1 MKAICDPGEPV
12 GLLAAQSIGE
22 PSTQMTLNTFH
33 FAGRGEMNVTLGIPR
48 MREILMVASANIATP
63 TMDLHLLQQPD
74 IEQRA
79 EELRVKITAVNLS
92 QVLEEVSVKEML
104 HVKGRSERYRRYR
117 VHFKFLPRRAYRKK
131 LQATPARILRY
142 METTFLRRL
151 IDAIKRKMEQ
161 VSSERVTRTTKARE
175 RRGEEAGLAEDAGMA
190 PPCPDADEGGES
202 SDEGEGDGD
211 TVARQAAA
219 RHTQEREYEEAE
231 EEERVAAL
239 SDEEMLDGETVPP
252 AESSLLSAEEGA
264 TSDDIFVSLQ
274 ETVRDEKAEKLKQA
288 RIFSVV
294 KYNTWVLE
302 YDYDDAKEE
311 WCTFTFQEMFRYG
324 EIIDL
329 KRIYSNDIH
338 AIANTFGI
346 EAARTAIARQLP
358 AL

>member
-1 MKAICDPGEPV
+1 MRNMKAICDPGEPV

-33 FAGRGEMNVTLGIPR
+33 FAGRGEMN
-48 MREILMVASANIATP
+48 
-63 TMDLHLLQQPD
+63 QPD

-79 EELRVKITAVNLS
+79 EELRVKITSVNLS

-104 HVKGRSERYRRYR
+104 HVKGRSERFRRYR

-161 VSSERVTRTTKARE
+161 VSSERMTRTTKARE
-175 RRGEEAGLAEDAGMA
+175 RRGEEAGSAEDTGMA

-219 RHTQEREYEEAE
+219 RHAQEREYEEAE
-231 EEERVAAL
+231 EEERIAAM
-239 SDEEMLDGETVPP
+239 SDEEMLDGETAPP
-252 AESSLLSAEEGA
+252 AESSLLSAEEGT

-274 ETVRDEKAEKLKQA
+274 ETIRDEKAEKLKQA
-288 RIFSVV
+288 RIF
-294 KYNTWVLE
+294 
-302 YDYDDAKEE
+302 
-311 WCTFTFQEMFRYG
+311 
-324 EIIDL
+324 
-329 KRIYSNDIH
+329 
-338 AIANTFGI
+338 
-346 EAARTAIARQLP
+346 
-358 AL
+358 